1 MSTPVKDNAAMPKR
15 RRKRGG
21 LSTGK
26 KVAISI
32 LLGLYVLVLAAT
44 SLVVFYRPTLEREKM
59 TYYVEVTDSD
69 GNVVETQVV
78 ENPPIDNVE
87 SYNILILGH
96 DRTAMLT
103 DVFMIVNIDNTDNSI
118 TVMQIPR
125 DTWFSNGDGYMDASD
140 KINALFARC
149 FNYHRYTDG
158 MTSEEAYDAA
168 LKTVT
173 ENIEKSLFINIDYS
187 VIMDLDGFTQIVDT
201 LGGVE
206 MYIEHGIYYDY
217 PGQGY
222 ISISPGYQTLTG
234 KQAEAFVRFR
244 AGYSTADLGRQNAQ
258 KQFLVALLNTAKSK
272 LSVDKLPDIAD
283 AIVTYVDTD
292 MTAAEILFFGKSV
305 LKCDLANMNMMT
317 MPGNLTNS
325 YYVMNRDAVLSILNT
340 KFNDAYEGDIPGT
353 AFDANQLFNNPS
365 NYNINYAYNLPA
377 EQVFDN
383 TVFNGADV
391 DENGVDLPWN
401 GYYQ

>member
-206 MYIEHGIYYDY
+206 MYIEHGINYDY

-222 ISISPGYQTLTG
+222 ISIAPGYQTLTG

-292 MTAAEILFFGKSV
+292 MTAAEILFFGKSL

-391 DENGVDLPWN
+391 EENGVDLPWIN
-401 GYYQ
+401 H